1 MRSSGTVGSCCVVRL
16 RRVRDWLCSH
26 AWCGRKICGT
36 VDGPVHANLQA
47 LARHNAAAVQHLD
60 SRVLVCAGE
69 CIFCKH
75 PESNLCNKVREYTGK
90 GIMKSDGKPRITK
103 DGKDIYHFMGTSTFA
118 GVRVSDARVLCSI
131 AA

>member
-1 MRSSGTVGSCCVVRL
+1 MRSR
-16 RRVRDWLCSH
+16 
-26 AWCGRKICGT
+26 
-36 VDGPVHANLQA
+36 
-47 LARHNAAAVQHLD
+47 AAVLLRTVYQRTSL
-60 SRVLVCAGE
+60 SGPRSSAGE

-118 GVRVSDARVLCSI
+118 GALLLQVCCAIGI
-131 AA
+131 AGCGML